1 MANPLDFI
9 TTTNYPSSLLENTFG
24 NQYFKNVVEP
34 TKAAIQSGSQ
44 VTKPAL
50 GQLIKNWNPLKA
62 VFTPQMLKTGPTLA
76 AKTFLKG
83 SGIGTLAGMFL
94 DPTVANADE
103 VEWEKQLMMDR
114 RATQQGIANVAMQKQ
129 IQQAEAA
136 AAQQSAA
143 QQVRQNIRTYGNR
156 DRPNIGINRPGGGRG
171 QSPTGGDVA
180 GTPFDIGGLV
190 YLLYGGRV

>member
-1 MANPLDFI
+1 MANPLDFLN
-9 TTTNYPSSLLENTFG
+9 TTNYPSSFLEGTFG
-24 NQYFKNVVEP
+24 DKFY
-34 TKAAIQSGSQ
+34 SQ
-44 VTKPAL
+44 TVNPAKLGTGPKPSL
-50 GQLIKNWNPLKA
+50 GTLAKNWNPFKA
-62 VFTPQMLKTGPTLA
+62 FTPQMLKTGPTLA

-103 VEWEKQLMMDR
+103 AEWAQQMMMDR
-114 RATQQGIANVAMQKQ
+114 RATQEGIAQVAMQKQ

-136 AAQQSAA
+136 AAQQAAA

-171 QSPTGGDVA
+171 QSPTGGDVV

-190 YLLYGGRV
+190 YLLYGGLV

>member
-1 MANPLDFI
+1 MNPLDFLN
-9 TTTNYPSSLLENTFG
+9 TTNYPSSFLEGTFG
-24 NQYFKNVVEP
+24 DKFY
-34 TKAAIQSGSQ
+34 SQ
-44 VTKPAL
+44 TVNPAKLGTGPKPSL
-50 GQLIKNWNPLKA
+50 GTLAKNWNPLKA
-62 VFTPQMLKTGPTLA
+62 FTPQMLKTGPTLA

-114 RATQQGIANVAMQKQ
+114 RANQKGIAQIAMQKQ